1 MVTVPAQSLLAPV
14 LAWVMAAARVMPAV
28 CGVFKSSVLL
38 GTTWTPCSRQSL
50 PACCV
55 IVSLL
60 SWLCSAHQK
69 SHHGVN
75 GTALSNFSGKN
86 RGIQARRVFLP
97 IDALIRSEQD
107 TKHFGEAM
115 SQRLIPESLN
125 FTRLFP

>member
-1 MVTVPAQSLLAPV
+1 MLPSPQNNAEQEKVS
-14 LAWVMAAARVMPAV
+14 
-28 CGVFKSSVLL
+28 
-38 GTTWTPCSRQSL
+38 GT
-50 PACCV
+50 
-55 IVSLL
+55 
-60 SWLCSAHQK
+60 
-69 SHHGVN
+69 N